1 MNGVQG
7 GDAHMVQVNQIALDK
22 LDEYS
27 TKLSSGV

>member
-1 MNGVQG
+1 VVG
-7 GDAHMVQVNQIALDK
+7 GEAHMVQVNQIALDK